1 MDKSIFR
8 FVLRFSKREQLF
20 VVLLT
25 VISFPFLYYSLDL
38 PKTIINEAI
47 GGGVDFPVDPLGLGY
62 ELEQI
67 PYLLTLCGIFLTL
80 VFINGGFKYYINVY
94 RGQLGERMLRRLRY
108 ELYSRVL
115 RFRLPRFKRMSQGEI
130 IPMITAEVD
139 PLGGFFGD
147 AFGLPAFQGGT
158 LTVYVVFI
166 FIQDPILGAAAI
178 SLYPLQAY
186 IIPKLQRRVNQLGKQ
201 RVRTVRRLADRIGE
215 TVAGAPEIHAH
226 DTTTLHRADI
236 SSRLGR
242 IYSIRYEIF
251 RRKFFIKFLNN
262 FLNQLTPFFFYSIGG
277 YLVLQGDLTFGSL
290 VAVLAAYKDLSGPW
304 RELLNYY
311 QRVEDVRIK
320 YEQVIEQFQPE
331 DIVPM
336 EQLDSDEEWDG
347 PLPDKLDLHSVQ
359 YAEEDSIP
367 VLNGVSV
374 SLPTRGE
381 TAILGQAGSG
391 RYELMQLLG
400 RLLIP
405 SGGSIQFGDK
415 DYEDLPESVVGRM
428 ISYVGPDSYMFTDSL
443 RANLYYGLKHR
454 PLKPADYT
462 GHDLADH
469 TRWLA
474 DARASGNLDM
484 DINADWIDYEA
495 AGVADEDELENRAL
509 EVLRAVDM
517 AEDIYRMGL
526 NGTIDPTARSAM
538 ADTILQARKAI
549 RERLRD
555 PQLARVVELFD
566 GEGYNESATVAENLL
581 FGTPVGKTFSL
592 EGLAEQP
599 YVLKV
604 LDKVGL
610 TETFLEIGAKVA
622 ETMIELFADLP
633 PGHEFFEQFSFISSD
648 ELPDFQPLV
657 VRVSKEGVG
666 SLKAEDRA
674 RLLALPFKLV
684 PSRHRLGLVEG
695 PLQERILEARR
706 VFAAELPSDLRPAV
720 EFFDADSYNAAS
732 TIQDNI
738 LFGKVRYGHAGST
751 ETVQSLVGETV
762 TQFDLRDRISAVG
775 LDHSVGVAGARLSS
789 VQRQKLALGRAL
801 LKRPQLLVVNEATSA
816 LDGAAQGRVHANMRR
831 MMEGRGLIW
840 APHRPSIASD
850 FDRVVV
856 LKSGRVAAQGDFA
869 SLDQDGSVLRELI
882 AAE

>member
-20 VVLLT
+20 IILLT
-25 VISFPFLYYSLDL
+25 GISFPFLYYSLDL
-38 PKTIINEAI
+38 PKTIINQAI
-47 GGGVDFPVDPLGLGY
+47 GGGADFPIDFLGLGVP
-62 ELEQI
+62 LDQV
-67 PYLLTLCGIFLTL
+67 PYLFTLCGIFLTL

-158 LTVYVVFI
+158 LLVYVVFI

-186 IIPKLQRRVNQLGKQ
+186 IIPKLQRRVNQLGKE

-226 DTTTLHRADI
+226 DTTSYHRADI

-242 IYSIRYEIF
+242 IYAIRYEIF

-304 RELLNYY
+304 RELLTYY

-331 DIVPM
+331 EIVPI
-336 EQLDSDEEWDG
+336 EQLDDDEPWEG
-347 PLPDKLDLHSVQ
+347 ALPGRLEFSNVQ
-359 YAEEDSIP
+359 YAEEDSLP

-374 SLPTRGE
+374 SLSTSGE

-391 RYELMQLLG
+391 RHEFMQLIG
-400 RLLIP
+400 RLLVP
-405 SGGSIQFGDK
+405 SGGSIQFGDQ
-415 DYEDLPESVVGRM
+415 DYEDLPESVVGRVV
-428 ISYVGPDSYMFTDSL
+428 SYVGPDAYMFTDTL

-454 PLKPADYT
+454 PLVPANYA
-462 GHDLADH
+462 GAELAEH
-469 TRWLA
+469 NRWLA
-474 DARASGNLDM
+474 DSRASGNTDM
-484 DINADWIDYEA
+484 DVNADWIDYAA
-495 AGVADEDELENRAL
+495 AGVADADELEQKAL
-509 EVLRAVDM
+509 DVLQAVDM

-526 NGTIDPTARSAM
+526 NGTIDPAERHEM
-538 ADTILQARKAI
+538 AETILSARQSI

-566 GEGYNESATVAENLL
+566 DEGYNESATVAENLL
-581 FGTPVGKTFSL
+581 FGTPVGRTFSL
-592 EGLAEQP
+592 ESLAEQP
-599 YVLKV
+599 YVLEV
-604 LDKVGL
+604 LDKVDL

-657 VRVSKEGVG
+657 ARFSKEGVG
-666 SLKAEDRA
+666 SLKPEDRA

-695 PLQERILEARR
+695 PLQQRILEARR
-706 VFAAELPSDLRPAV
+706 VFAAELPADLRPAV

-738 LFGKVRYGHAGST
+738 LFGKVRYGHAGSSD
-751 ETVQSLVGETV
+751 TVQTLVGEIV

-789 VQRQKLALGRAL
+789 VQRQKLALARAL
-801 LKRPQLLVVNEATSA
+801 LKQPQLLIVNEATA
-816 LDGAAQGRVHANMRR
+816 TLDGAAQGRVHANMRR
-831 MMEGRGLIW
+831 MMDGRGLIW

-856 LKSGRVAAQGDFA
+856 MKSGRVAAEGDFA
-869 SLDQDGSVLRELI
+869 SLDRDGSVLRELI